1 MSETIT
7 LDGTEFVYRKGK
19 WYEQSAE
26 EDTPA
31 GGWMIVPDS
40 LFFRALDAL
49 ATETARREKAEAYAN
64 DWIRAVMYATMPH
77 EFGIAFVPTNPMAW
91 AESRRHAV
99 DLLLTERDS
108 LRAQLK
114 EAQRAGLE
122 WPPSASPPPHGTPC
136 PVT

>member
-49 ATETARREKAEAYAN
+49 ATETARREQAEADAAYVALRLGELDDSYVGRYSVTGPLHFN
-64 DWIRAVMYATMPH
+64 IADGRDGTIDTTIAEAESFAELGARLRAV
-77 EFGIAFVPTNPMAW
+77 V
-91 AESRRHAV
+91 
-99 DLLLTERDS
+99 
-108 LRAQLK
+108 
-114 EAQRAGLE
+114 
-122 WPPSASPPPHGTPC
+122 
-136 PVT
+136 